1 MKYKITGAIFDM
13 DGTLIDSLGF
23 WEVLWS
29 AFGRKFL
36 GSEDFRPSAEDDKA
50 VRTLTTAAATKLIH
64 DKYKMGRDADEL
76 LAESDRILKEYYETS
91 VCLKAGV
98 PEFLDHLQ
106 SIGVK
111 MCIASAT
118 DKKLLNIA
126 FYRLGLDKYFD
137 TILSCADIGKGKDQ
151 PDIFFAALDHLGTD
165 LETTWVF
172 EDSAVSVD
180 TAHKAGF
187 KTVGIYDKFN
197 YGHELMEKTADQ
209 YIADGETILKLI

>member
-1 MKYKITGAIFDM
+1 MKFDITGAIFDM

-23 WEVLWS
+23 WEVFWS
-29 AFGRKFL
+29 ALGRKFL

-50 VRTLTTAAATKLIH
+50 VRTLTTAGATKLIH
-64 DKYKMGRDADEL
+64 DKYKMGSSADEL
-76 LAESDRILKEYYETS
+76 LAESDRILKEYYETT
-91 VCLKAGV
+91 VCLKPGV
-98 PEFLDHLQ
+98 PELLDNLK
-106 SIGVK
+106 SLGVK

-137 TILSCADIGKGKDQ
+137 TILSCADIGKGKDV
-151 PDIFFAALDHLGTD
+151 PDIFFAALDHLGTT

-172 EDSAVSVD
+172 EDSAVAID

-187 KTVGIYDKFN
+187 KTVAIYDKFN
-197 YGHELMEKTADQ
+197 YGQDQMKKTADH
-209 YIADGETILKLI
+209 YIAAGETFLKLI